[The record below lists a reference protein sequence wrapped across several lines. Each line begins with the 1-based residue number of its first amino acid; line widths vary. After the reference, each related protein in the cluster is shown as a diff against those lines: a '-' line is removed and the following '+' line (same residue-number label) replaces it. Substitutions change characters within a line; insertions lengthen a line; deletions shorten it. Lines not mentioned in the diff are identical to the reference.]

1 MCFWAYLGKEY
12 FITEF
17 IVGPEFHVRVLT
29 KYLSG
34 CVCVGNL
41 SSLTQHARPYLSHL
55 FSSAWG
61 YVPASLPILQNP
73 HGSRLSTFCLFYLE
87 SPHPCSFHFLQLSNF
102 YSCFQHPAEAWP
114 HLWTQTHLLV
124 TTSEIVSTMM
134 FSTL

>member
-87 SPHPCSFHFLQLSNF
+87 SPHPCSLPFSPIIKFLLMLPTPSRSMASSMNPDPPSCHYFRDCFH
-102 YSCFQHPAEAWP
+102 HD
-114 HLWTQTHLLV
+114 V
-124 TTSEIVSTMM
+124 
-134 FSTL
+134 